1 MCTHDQ
7 IQISADVMMADM
19 KNAFQRNGFT
29 LIEILVVITIIG
41 ILSSILYASFGGA
54 RNEARNKSIQA
65 ELKEV
70 QLALELYKAQY
81 GRYPDAPANPCG
93 SNILGGRKANST
105 NASCTSGYI
114 ADLVPDYISVLPTH
128 QLSANPNCNISY
140 QVASDGSWYKLT
152 AERCHAG
159 ATVAS
164 EGVQAG
170 DEFARCLASCISG
183 CDAVYRATA
192 PFYESYA
199 VYSAGG
205 ECKL

>member
-1 MCTHDQ
+1 
-7 IQISADVMMADM
+7 MMADM
-19 KNAFQRNGFT
+19 KNAFLKNGFT

-54 RNEARNKSIQA
+54 RDEARNKSIQA
-65 ELKEV
+65 EIKEV

-81 GRYPDAPANPCG
+81 GQYPATPSGACSTPVG
-93 SNILGGRKANST
+93 ATAKKANST

-114 ADLVPDYISVLPTH
+114 ESLVPDYISVLPSH
-128 QLSANPNCNISY
+128 ELSANPSCNISY
-140 QVASDGSWYKLT
+140 QVANDGSWYKLT

-170 DEFARCLASCISG
+170 DEFARCLISCG
-183 CDAVYRATA
+183 AACDPTDID
-192 PFYESYA
+192 FYESYA

-205 ECKL
+205 ECKI